1 MLGTHMPIKIASFVL
16 PLKNNISEYT
26 NESIAEIKS
35 NLSVSVNFL
44 NIFLCYHFLLIRLF
58 RIRPVFFSGFWSPR
72 YMFISLSKLTS
83 IRFIKVLFILGCLL
97 LCSFFI

>member
-44 NIFLCYHFLLIRLF
+44 NIFFAI
-58 RIRPVFFSGFWSPR
+58 
-72 YMFISLSKLTS
+72 TS
-83 IRFIKVLFILGCLL
+83 Y
-97 LCSFFI
+97 S